1 MQEISD
7 YRPEI
12 GQDRRVGGGW
22 AREQRAAAGSARGSG
37 RRRRAAAGWRTADCQ
52 ADKNMNMHFMACERD

>member
-37 RRRRAAAGWRTADCQ
+37 RRRAGGRRIAKPIRT
-52 ADKNMNMHFMACERD
+52 

>member
-7 YRPEI
+7 YRPEV

-22 AREQRAAAGSARGSG
+22 AREQRAATGSARGSG
-37 RRRRAAAGWRTADCQ
+37 RRRRAGGRRIAKPIRT
-52 ADKNMNMHFMACERD
+52 